1 MRLMEYVLR
10 KFLGPP
16 DCGAWYWHCPVC
28 CHHNPHFRMFTP
40 SEIYKDRTRCHRC
53 RCGGDIIDTL
63 RLFHRLLSFPE
74 LKQLVLDLQKEM
86 ESRHGKDVESLFPRG
101 DTRSNVEQNRKYATD
116 IVWGEVHGEQLDRLK
131 TTSWYSEDFDWDF
144 LGELCQR
151 CHDEGTTVNDVIVWD
166 DEFEAW
172 CEESDERRR
181 LQDEYDEQVQ
191 EIMRSIKRNIQKR
204 GAKK

>member
-1 MRLMEYVLR
+1 M
-10 KFLGPP
+10 
-16 DCGAWYWHCPVC
+16 
-28 CHHNPHFRMFTP
+28 
-40 SEIYKDRTRCHRC
+40 
-53 RCGGDIIDTL
+53 
-63 RLFHRLLSFPE
+63 
-74 LKQLVLDLQKEM
+74 DLQKEM